1 MRQDRRRLGISRY
14 DRVRRVVLR
23 IGALRSGR
31 YGALYFGVAVL
42 VPDRLG
48 KAGMAGLVA
57 VRFVLEGRVS
67 VVYERACCV
76 LAGVVGY
83 VGSLYGQ
90 ARRVL
95 VRRAPVSWGR
105 FDPVRVARIGVAG
118 RIGQG
123 KARCVA
129 FCWEWAR

>member
-1 MRQDRRRLGISRY
+1 M
-14 DRVRRVVLR
+14 
-23 IGALRSGR
+23 
-31 YGALYFGVAVL
+31 
-42 VPDRLG
+42 
-48 KAGMAGLVA
+48 AGMVRLVA

-76 LAGVVGY
+76 LAGVVGC
-83 VGSLYGQ
+83 VGPLYGQ

-95 VRRAPVSWGR
+95 VRLAPVSWGR
-105 FDPVRVARIGVAG
+105 FDPARVARIGVAG
-118 RIGQG
+118 RIGSG

>member
-1 MRQDRRRLGISRY
+1 M
-14 DRVRRVVLR
+14 LR

-48 KAGMAGLVA
+48 KAGMVGLVV

-76 LAGVVGY
+76 LAGVVGC

-95 VRRAPVSWGR
+95 VRRAPASWGR

-118 RIGQG
+118 
-123 KARCVA
+123 KAGFVDFGLGAVR
-129 FCWEWAR
+129 

>member
-1 MRQDRRRLGISRY
+1 ML
-14 DRVRRVVLR
+14 
-23 IGALRSGR
+23 R
-31 YGALYFGVAVL
+31 YGKERCGS
-42 VPDRLG
+42 
-48 KAGMAGLVA
+48 AGMVSLVA

-67 VVYERACCV
+67 VVYEMACYV
-76 LAGVVGY
+76 LAGVVGC

-90 ARRVL
+90 ERRVL
-95 VRRAPVSWGR
+95 VRLAPVSWGR

-123 KARCVA
+123 KDRCGA

>member
-1 MRQDRRRLGISRY
+1 MVGRFVL
-14 DRVRRVVLR
+14 VRGL
-23 IGALRSGR
+23 LWHGR
-31 YGALYFGVAVL
+31 YGALVFGVAVL
-42 VPDRLG
+42 VRDRLG
-48 KAGMAGLVA
+48 KAGMVGLVV
-57 VRFVLEGRVS
+57 VRFVLERRVS
-67 VVYERACCV
+67 AVYERACCV
-76 LAGVVGY
+76 LAGVVGC
-83 VGSLYGQ
+83 VQSIYGQ